1 MAKKRIKRNDRYF
14 NTYDGGGLIG
24 KFANWN
30 EAATN
35 KFMGSGVGG
44 ALGKLGVS
52 GSNVGGIASTVAS
65 TVSGLINPSGNSTG
79 VGNVLQGIGS
89 VASNI
94 PGIGGVIGAGVNLV
108 GGLVNAAFGSKLNK
122 EFIAQTEDKT
132 KQQAGYTSSANDN
145 VSLLSDW
152 ASYTDMAHVNKNQVG
167 SDGWFSNKAKNKAK
181 SLNSAI
187 DEANLRAWHSLSN
200 TASNVDT
207 NNDFL
212 AMANFSAY
220 GGPIFSTG
228 AIGYDLASRDLNN
241 KQMKALGDMRLT
253 SLPNSFNA
261 MPDVSTI
268 NTFSKGG
275 GIHIKKKNRGKFT
288 DYCGGNVTS
297 ECIQRGLHSS
307 NPTTRKRANF
317 ARNARKWHG
326 DGGPIKTGKSY
337 ITLDTYYPIISSYP
351 YTGHSE
357 LSITDKDSEG
367 RLKSY
372 NIDKSGKNEGYN
384 LFTNNCSDATRCA
397 LEETFG
403 KKLNP
408 FLFTTPGDVQD
419 FSLKELGGIPEI
431 KGDSIFSDLEGK
443 YILDRRPKNIKKGR
457 SGVSTVYIPV
467 NQDQKEF
474 LKNYI
479 RTGNSK
485 NEFSIGGYLDKLST
499 IRDNKKAFGG
509 ELNTQG
515 GNFTNGVT
523 FIDNGGSHEANPFEG
538 VQMGIDPQGV
548 PNLVE
553 EGEVIFN
560 DYVFSDRM
568 KLPKKLKERY
578 SIKGETFADAAK
590 ELSKESEERPNDP
603 ISQRGLEAFMSA
615 LAESQE
621 EVRIKNEDRRM
632 NRYAKGGKL
641 GNLFD
646 GTGNRANRLNPYS
659 NFVPLTDDS
668 FYTPE
673 YMDFWNWYNTNQ
685 NTPEGQAWLR
695 RINSGEFGPIGGNT
709 FVPQDIIRLSH
720 DYKKGPVHN
729 AFAAAAKQYNVENPK
744 EAPYTPYTKRW
755 IREKGADGEWR
766 TQQITDEEWNSA
778 PAGRTYLT
786 RKPNLKEGNTITS
799 ERGDKDI
806 YYDVIPEEL
815 PEELTGD
822 VTEVRGIRQNPLR
835 YAPIIGSGIAVLNDI
850 FGGNDPDYS
859 NADMFA
865 SAIRGANRPV
875 GTRPIGEYLAYKP
888 LDRMFYINQ
897 LNKNAAAGRRAVHNT
912 SGGNRAA
919 ALAGILAT
927 DYNYGENLGQMARQ
941 AEEYNQALKERVTG
955 FNRQTNMFNSEQGTK
970 VDMFNSE
977 LLGKQA
983 SLYGQLANM
992 RQRILEG
999 NRAEKSANLT
1009 NFIQGLGD
1017 LGRELT
1023 DRDTLRWLADIGA
1036 LPYNTRGQ
1044 YTGGNNTAAPKR
1056 SKGGK
1061 IKRNKRKGY
1070 TI

>member
-14 NTYDGGGLIG
+14 NTYDDGGLIG

-52 GSNVGGIASTVAS
+52 GSGLGGIANAAAS

-79 VGNVLQGIGS
+79 VGNALQGIGS
-89 VASNI
+89 IASNI

-108 GGLVNAAFGSKLNK
+108 GGLVNAAFGSNLNE

-132 KQQAGYTSSANDN
+132 KQQAGYTSSAKDN
-145 VSLLSDW
+145 ASLLSDW
-152 ASYTDMAHVNKNQVG
+152 ASYTDMAHVKKSQVG
-167 SDGWFSNKAKNKAK
+167 SDGWFSNKAKNKTK
-181 SLNSAI
+181 SLNKAI

-288 DYCGGNVTS
+288 DYCGGKVTS

-317 ARNARKWHG
+317 ARNARKWH
-326 DGGPIKTGKSY
+326 S
-337 ITLDTYYPIISSYP
+337 
-351 YTGHSE
+351 
-357 LSITDKDSEG
+357 
-367 RLKSY
+367 
-372 NIDKSGKNEGYN
+372 
-384 LFTNNCSDATRCA
+384 
-397 LEETFG
+397 
-403 KKLNP
+403 
-408 FLFTTPGDVQD
+408 
-419 FSLKELGGIPEI
+419 
-431 KGDSIFSDLEGK
+431 
-443 YILDRRPKNIKKGR
+443 
-457 SGVSTVYIPV
+457 
-467 NQDQKEF
+467 
-474 LKNYI
+474 
-479 RTGNSK
+479 
-485 NEFSIGGYLDKLST
+485 
-499 IRDNKKAFGG
+499 FGG
-509 ELNTQG
+509 WLNSQG
-515 GNFTNGVT
+515 GDFTNGVT

-568 KLPKKLKERY
+568 KLPKKLKEKY

-590 ELSKESEERPNDP
+590 ELSRESEERPNDP

-621 EVRIKNEDRRM
+621 EVRIKSEDRRM

-646 GTGNRANRLNPYS
+646 GTGNRSNRLNPYS

-685 NTPEGQAWLR
+685 STPEGQAWLR

-709 FVPQDIIRLSH
+709 FTPQDIIRLSH

-778 PAGRTYLT
+778 PAGRTYLM
-786 RKPNLKEGNTITS
+786 RNPNLKEGNTITS

-865 SAIRGANRPV
+865 SAIRSANRPV

-897 LNKNAAAGRRAVHNT
+897 LNKNTAAGRRAVQNT
-912 SGGNRAA
+912 TGGNRAA
-919 ALAGILAT
+919 ALAGILAS

-941 AEEYNQALKERVTG
+941 AEEYNQALKERVAG